1 MAQGQMIK
9 YSQALEALMALSKIA
24 EMENIP
30 AIPTGMAIRR
40 GIRLLR
46 QIQEDGEAE
55 RQKLIEKHVERNE
68 AGEKVASE
76 TNPDGTPRTWK
87 MSDLAKFSEEYATL
101 LDGLVEVPWSIPA
114 SLFTGIS
121 LKPSLLTA
129 LGDLLIDE
137 DL

>member
-1 MAQGQMIK
+1 MAQIK
-9 YSQALEALMALSKIA
+9 YTHALDALAALLRIA

-46 QIQEDGEAE
+46 QVQEDGEAE
-55 RQKLIEKHVERNE
+55 RLKLIEKHVERNE
-68 AGEKVASE
+68 AGDKVASE
-76 TNPDGTPRTWK
+76 TNPDGSPRAWK
-87 MSDLAKFSEEYATL
+87 MSDLAKFSEEYTTL
-101 LDGLVEVPWSIPA
+101 LDGLVEVPWSMPA

-121 LKPSLLTA
+121 LKPALLAA

-137 DL
+137 TD